1 MQVNLLLDTHVFIWW
16 RSAPQMIRAATR
28 SQIASGTEV
37 YVSVASAWE
46 AAINISL
53 GKLRLAGDFEQG
65 IADSG
70 FAPLPISFDHARDVM
85 TLPHHH
91 RDPFDRM
98 LIAQAQRD
106 GLTVV
111 TSDRVFAQYGVP
123 VSWA

>member
-1 MQVNLLLDTHVFIWW
+1 
-16 RSAPQMIRAATR
+16 MIRAATR